1 MAEPAPTVRA
11 ALDASWRRALRDLE
25 CGGEVLV
32 GNAATVAGMFLALAR
47 GNPTRA
53 QEMLPAR
60 ETAFWRLVAAH
71 IRQVSIEE
79 REIRDVPTGNVIA
92 IRR

>member
-1 MAEPAPTVRA
+1 MSESATTVRA
-11 ALDASWRRALRDLE
+11 ALEASWRLALRDLK

-47 GNPTRA
+47 GNASRA
-53 QEMLPAR
+53 LEMLPAR
-60 ETAFWRLVAAH
+60 EPAFWRLVAAH

-79 REIRDVPTGNVIA
+79 RALRAPTGNVISL
-92 IRR
+92 RR